1 MSLTSIAT
9 VAPNLSAQ
17 LLAGELSTKGR
28 TAAIEALARLP
39 PADLAPFATTLA
51 CCLQD
56 PGRSVRLAALQA
68 LGQLQPEVLAKH
80 TAEVAE
86 QLLDLDW
93 SVRASVVLTL
103 GRFLKER
110 KVPACVEALA
120 GRLLDESPAVRSIA
134 AHALCDA
141 FRGASPG
148 VGVAA
153 AALTHLSEA
162 KLVEAAT
169 EIAKA
174 SPPELA
180 VLVPLVGLPH
190 GETLLHCAAR
200 AGEVRL
206 AQALA
211 SGQRAA
217 LEGRVGVQNDDG
229 DSPLHLAARHGHAE
243 VCRVLVAAGAPLPP
257 RNDAGQTAADL
268 AELGSHKLA
277 AAALEAR
284 ALAHR
289 GGSGDALRPAL
300 RDRRPVS
307 SVKWHTIALPGLLGL
322 AGALHSLLAIT
333 VGAAGDPQHTY
344 VLEKSSPPPGALG
357 SASHGTTVSHWSDV
371 APLVDG
377 KPLHS
382 LTASS
387 IRNNTGRCDLSMR
400 ALWNVAIALGPYDP
414 GTCNCH
420 HGALA
425 VYNASACEAEQVPT
439 IPNWLLTLGARL
451 LTRVGV
457 DPAQSGASGR
467 GSCGSLKG
475 EAAPGK
481 AADASAA
488 CCVDLMRLE
497 SCTLSPKLRPSPDR
511 DDVCLG
517 RMDRNPGLGP
527 DDLAACEQRSPRQP
541 LNGGESCKQAP
552 DVGPGG
558 PGCSNISA
566 CTVRI

>member
-1 MSLTSIAT
+1 MSIAT
-9 VAPNLSAQ
+9 VAPSLSAQ
-17 LLAGELSTKGR
+17 LRGGELSTKGR

-39 PADLAPFATTLA
+39 PADLAPHATTLA
-51 CCLQD
+51 SCLQD

-68 LGQLQPEVLAKH
+68 LGQLQPEILAEH
-80 TAEVAE
+80 MADVAE

-103 GRFLKER
+103 GRFLEER

-153 AALTHLSEA
+153 AALTQLSEA
-162 KLVEAAT
+162 KLVEAAL

-180 VLVPLVGLPH
+180 VLVPLAGLPH

-200 AGEVRL
+200 AGEARL

-211 SGQRAA
+211 SGKRAA
-217 LEGRVGVQNDDG
+217 MEGHVGVQNDDG
-229 DSPLHLAARHGHAE
+229 DSALHLAARHGHAE
-243 VCRVLVAAGAPLPP
+243 VCRVLITAGAPSSL
-257 RNDAGQTAADL
+257 RNAAGQTAADL

-284 ALAHR
+284 ALAVR

-300 RDRRPVS
+300 RDRRQV
-307 SVKWHTIALPGLLGL
+307 VRVDWHTIALPGLLGL

-333 VGAAGDPQHTY
+333 VGVAGDPQHTY
-344 VLEKSSPPPGALG
+344 VLEKSSPPPDAKGPP
-357 SASHGTTVSHWSDV
+357 SHGTSVSHWSDV

-377 KPLHS
+377 GPLHS
-382 LTASS
+382 LTAGS
-387 IRNNTGRCDLSMR
+387 IKNNTGRGELSMR
-400 ALWNVAIALGPYDP
+400 AMWNVAIALGPYDP

-425 VYNASACEAEQVPT
+425 VYNSCACEANRVPA
-439 IPNWLLTLGARL
+439 IPNWLLTLGARFL
-451 LTRVGV
+451 KNVGV
-457 DPAQSGASGR
+457 DPARSAITS
-467 GSCGSLKG
+467 GSCESTSARG
-475 EAAPGK
+475 AV
-481 AADASAA
+481 AA
-488 CCVDLMRLE
+488 CEGAVSSTYCVGAMRLE
-497 SCTLSPKLRPSPDR
+497 ACALSSPRFGPCPDQDDDR

-517 RMDRNPGLGP
+517 RRDRNPGLGP
-527 DDLAACEQRSPRQP
+527 EALSYESRSLRPGSPKQSRNAAGSRS
-541 LNGGESCKQAP
+541 NF
-552 DVGPGG
+552 
-558 PGCSNISA
+558 SA
-566 CTVRI
+566 CAISI